1 MRKNRI
7 DETSVNLAE
16 VKEILLKREEDSE
29 LTYVQQVTLDYVNKF
44 SRYSVEDAKKLQEE
58 IQNRFKLSE
67 KAAIQLVNLYTPP
80 TISIELN
87 IILDKEP
94 VDLTEDQKTDLIALL
109 KSYVEKSV
117 EQ

>member
-1 MRKNRI
+1 MPKNTI
-7 DETSVNLAE
+7 DEKSVNLAE

-58 IQNRFKLSE
+58 IVNRFKLSE
-67 KAAIQLVNLYTPP
+67 KAAIQLVNLNTPP
-80 TISIELN
+80 TIAIELN

-109 KSYVEKSV
+109 KSYVEKSG
-117 EQ
+117 E